1 MYFFITLCG
10 EAQFNVK
17 DQRRRWMGDCVVCN
31 AFHIAV
37 NVPFGSVKLFYDKK
51 MVYVWRPDC

>member
-1 MYFFITLCG
+1 
-10 EAQFNVK
+10 
-17 DQRRRWMGDCVVCN
+17 MGDCVVCN

-37 NVPFGSVKLFYDKK
+37 NVPFGSVELFYDKK